1 MLAGRG
7 AGRGSDFFWVGMDN
21 ERIRKRV
28 REKKG
33 VACTLFFHLLPPL
46 VVFFSMLA
54 QRGSLRETIF
64 DVYVSFT

>member
-7 AGRGSDFFWVGMDN
+7 AGRDSDFFWVGMDN

-33 VACTLFFHLLPPL
+33 VACNSVFSPLASSRGFFLHVGTTWQPEGNN
-46 VVFFSMLA
+46 F
-54 QRGSLRETIF
+54 
-64 DVYVSFT
+64 